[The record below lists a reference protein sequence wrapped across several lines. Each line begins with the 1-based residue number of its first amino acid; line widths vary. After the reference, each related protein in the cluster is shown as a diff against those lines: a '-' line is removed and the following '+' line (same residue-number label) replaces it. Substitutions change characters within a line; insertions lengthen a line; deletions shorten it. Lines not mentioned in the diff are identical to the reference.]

1 MLPALLLVLLVA
13 GVLVFAY
20 AVLVER
26 RWYRVRRHRLAILP
40 REATGLTVLHLSDLH
55 LVRGDEGKRRFL
67 ASLPRT
73 DVAVITGDVLG
84 EPEAVEFASASLRP
98 VRGRVA
104 SLFVLGS
111 NDLFAPRPI
120 NPMRY
125 LVPNGRRR
133 RVTGRRGRAQDLVRE
148 LERDGWV
155 HLRNRKCER
164 RVDGVKME
172 IVGLDDPHIHRADL
186 SVAPRTAPDAFGLAV
201 VHAPDPAPELAAL
214 GYDLVMAGH
223 THGGQVRLPVVG
235 AIVTNCSI
243 PTRLARG
250 LARLGRT
257 YLHVSP
263 GLGTSKYAPFRLL
276 CRPEATLLEL
286 SPRDRAR
293 ADTPSRR
300 PTPWPRPRTAPRP
313 AAGGRRGRGRR
324 PA

>member
-1 MLPALLLVLLVA
+1 MLGWLLLAIPVTGALVA
-13 GVLVFAY
+13 AY

-26 RWYRVRRHRLAILP
+26 RWYRFRRHRLAILP
-40 REATGLTVLHLSDLH
+40 TDGSGLTVLHLSDLH
-55 LVRGDEGKRRFL
+55 IVRNDEGKGRFL
-67 ASLPRT
+67 ATLPRA

-84 EPEAVEFASASLRP
+84 EPEAVEFAVATLRP
-98 VRGRVA
+98 VRGKVA

-111 NDLFAPRPI
+111 NDRYAPRPT
-120 NPMRY
+120 NPFRY
-125 LVPNGRRR
+125 FVPNGRRQ

-155 HLRNRKCER
+155 HLRNRKYGR
-164 RVDGVKME
+164 RVDGVAME

-201 VHAPDPAPELAAL
+201 VHSPDPAPELAAL
-214 GYDLVMAGH
+214 GYDLVVAGH
-223 THGGQVRLPVVG
+223 THGGQVRLPFIG
-235 AIVTNCSI
+235 ALVTNCSM

-263 GLGTSKYAPFRLL
+263 GLGTGKYAPFRFL

-286 SPRDRAR
+286 SPRA
-293 ADTPSRR
+293 
-300 PTPWPRPRTAPRP
+300 
-313 AAGGRRGRGRR
+313 
-324 PA
+324 